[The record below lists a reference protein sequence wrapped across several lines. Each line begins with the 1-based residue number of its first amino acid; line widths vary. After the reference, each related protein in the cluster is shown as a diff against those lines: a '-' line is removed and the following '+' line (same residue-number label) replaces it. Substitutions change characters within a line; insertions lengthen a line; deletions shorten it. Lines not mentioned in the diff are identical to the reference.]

1 MLALSGGDAGLFRNP
16 LADPGLVGVSSGA
29 ALGAALAIVFG
40 ALAGWLAG
48 VPSALPA
55 VAVRLG
61 GGLGVTWLVYR
72 LGRRDG
78 QTSVATMLLAGIALT
93 ALSGAVIGLFTY
105 LADDATLRTLTFWNL
120 GSLNGASYPRLW
132 PLLLVAL
139 LVACWLPRRADAL
152 NALLLGESEAR
163 HLGFDVE
170 RLKAE
175 LVLCTALSVG
185 AAVAAAGMIG
195 FIGLVVPHL
204 IRLVAGP
211 DHRTLLPASAMAGAI
226 LLLLADLLARLALAP
241 AELPIGIVTALIGAP
256 FFLYLLL
263 RGGPD
268 AARGEPVHPPWR
280 KDCTGRPRTGA
291 AAWRDARRTRPQ
303 RRWQE
308 HLAWRS
314 LWRTAAG
321 RRAGAARR
329 ARPRR
334 LAGRRSR
341 AAPGGAAAEFVAGL
355 RLSGGGGGRLRSAA
369 PFQRP
374 RARCADRRRGLA
386 AADASHLAGRSY
398 LALSGGERQRVHLAR
413 VLAQLWPGEPGQVL
427 LLDEPTSALDPL
439 HQHTTLQAV
448 HDFARRGASVL
459 VILHDLN
466 LAARYCDRLLLLQN
480 GRPHLLGTPE
490 EVLRPEPLRAV
501 FGLEVLVQRHPERGH
516 PLIVAR

>member
-1 MLALSGGDAGLFRNP
+1 MVGEGVAVDQGADAEYPPQQVGVEHLGRRALGDDAAAVEHVEAVAEGRRQIEVMEARQGAQAEAAQQAQKLQLVARVEVVGRFVEDQQARFLDQRASQQGALLLATGEAGEGARGTPFETDLEQRLADPLAVVRAVAVEQALVRRAAHGDHVLDGEAEVLGEFLQHHLAVGAVLALSGVAMQGLFRNP

-40 ALAGWLAG
+40 ASLGG
-48 VPSALPA
+48 LPA
-55 VAVRLG
+55 FLAPYLLSLCAFG

-175 LVLCTALSVG
+175 LVLCTALGVG

-211 DHRTLLPASAMAGAI
+211 DHRTLLPASMMAGAI

-263 RGGPD
+263 RG
-268 AARGEPVHPPWR
+268 
-280 KDCTGRPRTGA
+280 
-291 AAWRDARRTRPQ
+291 
-303 RRWQE
+303 
-308 HLAWRS
+308 
-314 LWRTAAG
+314 
-321 RRAGAARR
+321 RA
-329 ARPRR
+329 
-334 LAGRRSR
+334 
-341 AAPGGAAAEFVAGL
+341 
-355 RLSGGGGGRLRSAA
+355 
-369 PFQRP
+369 
-374 RARCADRRRGLA
+374 
-386 AADASHLAGRSY
+386 
-398 LALSGGERQRVHLAR
+398 
-413 VLAQLWPGEPGQVL
+413 
-427 LLDEPTSALDPL
+427 
-439 HQHTTLQAV
+439 
-448 HDFARRGASVL
+448 
-459 VILHDLN
+459 
-466 LAARYCDRLLLLQN
+466 
-480 GRPHLLGTPE
+480 
-490 EVLRPEPLRAV
+490 
-501 FGLEVLVQRHPERGH
+501 
-516 PLIVAR
+516 